1 MLAYDPETAVAHL
14 QRSDPVLARVIA
26 AVGPFALQTRAGV
39 FHSLARAIVFQQ
51 LAGAAARAIWQ
62 RLLQVLDADAERFC
76 PPERLL
82 ACADDGLRA
91 AGLSRQKLAYLRDL
105 AAKFASGELDERELA
120 LLDDEEVIR
129 RVTSVKGIG
138 RWTAEMLLI
147 FTLGRPDVL
156 PVDDL
161 AVRRAFQRLYALDHV
176 PRPQEMTA
184 IAEPWR
190 PYRSVGTWYLWRSAN
205 VVLPV

>member
-1 MLAYDPETAVAHL
+1 MLAYDPEAAVAYL
-14 QRSDPVLARVIA
+14 KRVDPVLARVID
-26 AVGPFALQTRAGV
+26 AVGPFALATRGGV
-39 FHSLARAIVFQQ
+39 FPSLARAIVFQQ

-62 RLLQVLDADAERFC
+62 RVLQALAADTEHFC
-76 PPERLL
+76 SPEQLL
-82 ACADDGLRA
+82 ACAEDSLRE

-105 AAKFASGELDERELA
+105 AEKFASGELNEAELA
-120 LLDDEEVIR
+120 LLDDEAVIR
-129 RVTSVKGIG
+129 RVTAVKGIG

-161 AVRRAFQRLYALDHV
+161 AVRRAFQRLYALDHL
-176 PRPQEMTA
+176 PKAEEMVR

-205 VVLPV
+205 VVLPA